1 MIKKKR
7 KRKMRW
13 FDEWIDDVAKLF
25 RTFDVIKFAFAS
37 KWGLPVVGWVS
48 GVALVPDRLE
58 YAVVSRA

>member
-1 MIKKKR
+1 MIK

-37 KWGLPVVGWVS
+37 KWGVASS
-48 GVALVPDRLE
+48 GVGVGSSLGA
-58 YAVVSRA
+58 

>member
-37 KWGLPVVGWVS
+37 KWGLAVVGWVS

>member
-1 MIKKKR
+1 
-7 KRKMRW
+7 MRW